1 MMRLDRLHTNNMLR
15 KPCTSSVVDGPPMF
29 MKTIAVGPFEPGV
42 ICVGA
47 TVALPLLHCALY
59 DEMMDVAG
67 VVDVAR
73 FAAREQ
79 DTRRAIARC
88 VTTKRASSRSD
99 VSRRRCRGQN
109 NSVNNARKRKSEK
122 ALANGS
128 SLVGR

>member
-1 MMRLDRLHTNNMLR
+1 
-15 KPCTSSVVDGPPMF
+15 MF

-59 DEMMDVAG
+59 DEMRDVAG

-79 DTRRAIARC
+79 DTRRAIVRFF
-88 VTTKRASSRSD
+88 D
-99 VSRRRCRGQN
+99 
-109 NSVNNARKRKSEK
+109 EK
-122 ALANGS
+122 EGVFS
-128 SLVGR
+128 Q